1 MLPLSE
7 SKCHTLLC
15 PVRDIFFGTLCVT
28 SWRRR
33 VCGIQASVCH
43 DLPLSTVS
51 HSSSSFLFVS
61 YNRIFFPGNVR
72 RYFHSDM
79 FIQGSCLGVCPSIRM
94 TSIIHALA
102 ATKQTLSPR
111 YNEKWIPTLSLFSQA
126 LPIYYQ
132 DCKALPI
139 YDQDSVKLYLF
150 ITRTL

>member
-1 MLPLSE
+1 M
-7 SKCHTLLC
+7 
-15 PVRDIFFGTLCVT
+15 
-28 SWRRR
+28 
-33 VCGIQASVCH
+33 
-43 DLPLSTVS
+43 
-51 HSSSSFLFVS
+51 
-61 YNRIFFPGNVR
+61 R

-79 FIQGSCLGVCPSIRM
+79 FIQGSCLGVCP

-139 YDQDSVKLYLF
+139 YYQDCKALPIYY
-150 ITRTL
+150 